1 MRLSF
6 TDGTV
11 AGTDVV
17 TGHDDPEW
25 RHDYTYYGNGCENKW
40 DDHAPL
46 NNQSEVSCSS
56 RLTETADEET
66 QKIGTYYNFS
76 AANPDSG
83 SVTTENAN
91 SPNSFCPL
99 GWQIPYGGT
108 GGDYYDGSK
117 SWKYLS
123 TIYNAVNPIPKGY
136 YPFSYISAGARWG
149 NGTLGEVGWVG
160 YYVSITSSEGGRL
173 YRAPIGTGT
182 VNMDAN
188 QTTSRYPEYT
198 IRSSIP

>member
-1 MRLSF
+1 MPFKRSF

-76 AANPDSG
+76 VLLAGKFLTVARVGIIMMGLNPGNICQQYITQLIQFQKDIIHFLILAQ
-83 SVTTENAN
+83 VHA
-91 SPNSFCPL
+91 
-99 GWQIPYGGT
+99 GGM
-108 GGDYYDGSK
+108 
-117 SWKYLS
+117 
-123 TIYNAVNPIPKGY
+123 
-136 YPFSYISAGARWG
+136 
-149 NGTLGEVGWVG
+149 EH
-160 YYVSITSSEGGRL
+160 
-173 YRAPIGTGT
+173 
-182 VNMDAN
+182 
-188 QTTSRYPEYT
+188 
-198 IRSSIP
+198 